1 MSCCSSI
8 SFALTFPL
16 DIIVTVS
23 PNYPNEDIDPEPE
36 IDPSGRR
43 KPGRPATIHIDTI
56 TGIQTS
62 GFSKQDII
70 GYEIISADGILLT
83 ECFTE
88 NEFIS
93 CLREVDESI
102 EVRILLTDCYYYG
115 WLE

>member
-1 MSCCSSI
+1 MSP
-8 SFALTFPL
+8 TFPG
-16 DIIVTVS
+16 
-23 PNYPNEDIDPEPE
+23 NETDPDPE

-43 KPGRPATIHIDTI
+43 KPGRPATIHIDTT

-70 GYEIISADGILLT
+70 GYEIVSEDGILLS

-93 CLREVDESI
+93 RLREMDERI
-102 EVRILLTDCYYYG
+102 EVRILLTDCCYYG